1 MTNWIFQLNPD
12 RFNIAGSDETDRP
25 RRFNVTR
32 YREPSRR
39 RPLFAEL
46 WAEAKPVTVPR
57 NLDDLLKD
65 IDTLVDWQMSESPA
79 AQVERGYR

>member
-1 MTNWIFQLNPD
+1 MTNWIFQLNP
-12 RFNIAGSDETDRP
+12 
-25 RRFNVTR
+25 
-32 YREPSRR
+32 
-39 RPLFAEL
+39 
-46 WAEAKPVTVPR
+46 EAKPVTVPR